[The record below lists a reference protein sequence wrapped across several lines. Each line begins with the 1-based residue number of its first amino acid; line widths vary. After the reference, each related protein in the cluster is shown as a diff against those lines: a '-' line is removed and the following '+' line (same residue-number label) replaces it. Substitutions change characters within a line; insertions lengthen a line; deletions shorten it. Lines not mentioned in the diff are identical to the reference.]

1 MKRSHWGG
9 SNSRPPDYESGA
21 IPAKPQWRK
30 PWAATDGHKPHG
42 QKPSV
47 DEGRGPATTMGEGDS
62 VRYRNAVLYDET
74 GNKHVGDVLL
84 HQDGSWSSSNGDE
97 DVKQDVDGSNR
108 LITRSLQN
116 WHTHLAMQLN
126 ARDFSDGFPLHRWLN
141 EAIFPT
147 EAKITPEFVKVGAQA
162 AAAELIKTGTSFA
175 ADMYFYP
182 AITGEVL
189 DKAGLRGLIGGPVS
203 DAALPS
209 HEDAQSALDELDSM
223 LKHQSPLDKVQYAIA
238 THSVY
243 LCSEETLRR
252 ASELAEKRDARLHIH
267 VSETRKEVAECHEKT
282 GLYPV
287 EYLDSIDFFKPGTI
301 CAHASWMK
309 KNEIR
314 TLARHEA
321 TAVHCPSSNMKLAC
335 GGTLSLPAFNEAG
348 VDVRIGTDGAA
359 SSGSGLNLLAEARLA
374 ALVQRHDHWDP
385 TLMTAKDA
393 FAMATEGSQDW
404 AVWDIDDIRMRPTG
418 RSNNRHITNLLF
430 NGATCLDLWVGG
442 DAVRFDGTTQTL
454 DERQSWLDLDEA
466 VQTYY
471 DGVE

>member
-30 PWAATDGHKPHG
+30 PWAAADGHKPHG

-393 FAMATEGSQDW
+393 FAMATKGSQDW

-430 NGATCLDLWVGG
+430 NGATCLDLWIGG

>member
-47 DEGRGPATTMGEGDS
+47 DEGRSPATTMGEGDS

-393 FAMATEGSQDW
+393 FAMATKGSQDW

>member
-1 MKRSHWGG
+1 MDISH
-9 SNSRPPDYESGA
+9 
-21 IPAKPQWRK
+21 
-30 PWAATDGHKPHG
+30 TV
-42 QKPSV
+42 QKPALMR
-47 DEGRGPATTMGEGDS
+47 GRASQQVMGEDNA
-62 VRYRNAVLYDET
+62 VRYRNTVLYDER

-84 HQDGSWSSSNGDE
+84 HPNGSWTESSGDE
-97 DVKQDVDGSNR
+97 DVKLDVDGSGR

-147 EAKITPEFVKVGAQA
+147 EARITPEFVRIGAQA
-162 AAAELIKTGTSFA
+162 AAAEMIKTGSSFA

-182 AITGEVL
+182 GVTGEVL
-189 DKAGLRGLIGGPVS
+189 DQAGLRGLVGGPVS

-209 HEDAQSALDELDSM
+209 HEDAKSALDELDTL
-223 LKHQSPLDKVQYAIA
+223 LKQQSPIDKIQYAIA

-252 ASELAEKRDARLHIH
+252 ASELAERRSGRLHIH
-267 VSETRKEVAECHEKT
+267 VSETRKEVADCHDST
-282 GLYPV
+282 GMYPV
-287 EYLDSIDFFKPGTI
+287 EYLDSLDFFKPGTV

-314 TLARHEA
+314 TLASHEV

-335 GGTLSLPAFNEAG
+335 GGTMSLPAFNDAG
-348 VDVRIGTDGAA
+348 VDVRLGTDGAA
-359 SSGSGLNLLAEARLA
+359 SSGNGLDLLAEARLA
-374 ALVQRHDHWDP
+374 ALVQRHDHWDA
-385 TLMTAKDA
+385 TLMTANNA
-393 FAMATEGSQDW
+393 FAMATKGSQDW
-404 AVWDIDDIRMRPTG
+404 AVWDLEDVRMRPVG

-430 NGATCLDLWVGG
+430 NGAECLDLWVGG
-442 DAVRFDGTTQTL
+442 EEIRFDGTTKTI
-454 DERQSWLDLDEA
+454 DERKSWMDLDEA
-466 VQTYY
+466 VQSYY